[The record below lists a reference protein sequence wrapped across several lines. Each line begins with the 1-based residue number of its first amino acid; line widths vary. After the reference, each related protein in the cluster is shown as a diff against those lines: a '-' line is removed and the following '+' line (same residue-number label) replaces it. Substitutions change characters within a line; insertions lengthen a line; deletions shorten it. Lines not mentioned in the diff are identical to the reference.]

1 MARNAHP
8 GEGRTLLSRETLG
21 RGLSRIAPLAAIC
34 LLMLATLPC
43 ASAAPPVPPVE
54 ARDRLGA
61 QARMWAA
68 GEGPR
73 ATELWYRLRRL
84 GLAPEDLLPL
94 EGAELGRNAQAV
106 LAEISSAGELPA
118 GSGTTVHG
126 PGGSNVARAFRSLA
140 EAGEM
145 DGIELV
151 ILTPRD
157 DGLRGEIY
165 RLLRRRKF
173 RATTGPDE
181 GIDTR
186 SLSCYPGCI
195 FVPVEEVDA
204 ISVAGWISVLRH
216 EARHVEQLR
225 HNPEMAWDFVQN
237 GQRTVYAGFCE
248 ACADDGL
255 YTTPV
260 YYAEERMAR
269 LREVVGAENEPL
281 VQRACRGDRAA
292 YETLRAL
299 FDRLS
304 DESGGFDTLFQ
315 PEY

>member
-1 MARNAHP
+1 
-8 GEGRTLLSRETLG
+8 LSHDTLG
-21 RGLSRIAPLAAIC
+21 KGLRRAALLAAIC
-34 LLMLATLPC
+34 LLMLAALPG
-43 ASAAPPVPPVE
+43 ASAAPPVPPPAAD
-54 ARDRLGA
+54 ARDRLEA
-61 QARMWAA
+61 QARMWAT

-84 GLAPEDLLPL
+84 GLATEDLLPL
-94 EGAELGRNAQAV
+94 DGAEPSRNAQAA
-106 LAEISSAGELPA
+106 LAEISGAGALPA
-118 GSGTTVHG
+118 GSGAIVHG
-126 PGGSNVARAFRSLA
+126 PGGSNVARAFRRLA
-140 EAGEM
+140 DAGEM

-151 ILTPRD
+151 ILTPREG
-157 DGLRGEIY
+157 GLRGEIY
-165 RLLRRRKF
+165 RVLRRRKF

-204 ISVAGWISVLRH
+204 ISVSDWISVLRH
-216 EARHVEQLR
+216 EARHVAQLR

-237 GQRTVYAGFCE
+237 GRRTVYAGFCE

-255 YTTPV
+255 YTTPL

-281 VQRACRGDRAA
+281 VQRACGGDRAA

-304 DESGGFDTLFQ
+304 DESGSFDTLFQ
-315 PEY
+315 PAY

>member
-1 MARNAHP
+1 MA
-8 GEGRTLLSRETLG
+8 
-21 RGLSRIAPLAAIC
+21 
-34 LLMLATLPC
+34 
-43 ASAAPPVPPVE
+43 
-54 ARDRLGA
+54 
-61 QARMWAA
+61 
-68 GEGPR
+68 EGPH

-84 GLAPEDLLPL
+84 GLSAEDLLPL
-94 EGAELGRNAQAV
+94 HGAAPGRSAQAA
-106 LAEISSAGELPA
+106 LDEIMGVGELSAGDDA
-118 GSGTTVHG
+118 VVHG
-126 PGGSNVARAFRSLA
+126 PSSSNVARAFRSLA
-140 EAGEM
+140 AAGEM

-151 ILTPRD
+151 ILTSRD
-157 DGLRGEIY
+157 DDLRGDIY

-195 FVPVEEVDA
+195 FVPGEEVDA
-204 ISVAGWISVLRH
+204 ISVSGWVDVLRH

-237 GQRTVYAGFCE
+237 GRRTIYAGFCE

-255 YTTPV
+255 YTTPL
-260 YYAEERMAR
+260 YYARERMAR
-269 LREVVGAENEPL
+269 LREVVGTENESL

-299 FDRLS
+299 FDRLV
-304 DESGGFDTLFQ
+304 DEGGGFDVLFQ
-315 PEY
+315 PAY